1 MPGKL
6 QRYLTIIRVFLKY
19 NLFSLIYKD
28 IHRDYISYKKCTCFT
43 DNRGSDNATKLRLA
57 FEELGPSF
65 IKLGQTLSKRSD
77 LLPPVYVAELEK
89 LQDRVKALDFDEMR
103 ASFSTECICEMSA
116 CKHEHNPSCYHCNDI
131 LDIFDKF
138 DTRPIASASIGQVY
152 RAVLDGRDVAVKIAR
167 PGLTDTIE
175 TDLSILDDMKPLMAR
190 FLGLGKNFNIDAFMH
205 EFREMLSREL
215 DYRYEAVNIKR
226 LRDNFKDVDNVI
238 IPDVYMSYCRE
249 SILVMDYIE
258 GVPVSNLAEA
268 DQPLKSHYARLISSS
283 YLKQVYLDGF
293 YHADPHSG
301 NIIVNDG
308 TIAFIDLGAMG
319 TVNEELKRNMM
330 NFFYAIYKK
339 RTDMA
344 TEMFLRI
351 AGLEEEDVDVHG
363 LEKDMDD
370 LIADQHYG
378 PGGRKSDSYA
388 VLALKYDFSLP
399 AEFSTLERAVL
410 LIEGVCLQL
419 DPDYNIMSEAEE
431 LIGKVLRERY
441 SPRKAVEGIQFEA
454 DEYLEILKD
463 IPKGFADVVK
473 TVRGYRIEKLEGKT
487 SIVKKYGLARELL
500 RSLFLIVLITVS
512 AYLILNG
519 NGNAFLI
526 GIVGFLAGAIT
537 GVYFILRL

>member
-6 QRYLTIIRVFLKY
+6 QRYFTIIRVFVKY
-19 NLFSLIYKD
+19 DLFSLIYKD
-28 IHRDYISYKKCTCFT
+28 IHRDYLSYKKCTCYP
-43 DNRGSDNATKLRLA
+43 DLKGLDNAMKLRLA
-57 FEELGPSF
+57 FEELGPCF

-77 LLPPVYVAELEK
+77 LLPPVYVEELEK

-103 ASFSTECICEMSA
+103 ASFSKECICEMSA
-116 CKHEHNPSCYHCNDI
+116 CRHEHNPACYHCNDI
-131 LDIFDKF
+131 LNIFDDFNTK
-138 DTRPIASASIGQVY
+138 PIASASIGQVY
-152 RAVLDGRDVAVKIAR
+152 RGVLNGKDVAVKIAR
-167 PGLTDTIE
+167 PDLIDTIN
-175 TDLSILDDMKPLMAR
+175 TDLSILDDMKPLLAR
-190 FLGLGKNFNIDAFMH
+190 LLGLGKNFNIDAFMH
-205 EFREMLSREL
+205 EFREMLGREL
-215 DYRYEAVNIKR
+215 NYRYEAVNIKR

-238 IPDVYMSYCRE
+238 IPDVYMNYCRE

-258 GVPVSNLAEA
+258 GSPVSKITEA
-268 DQPLKSHYARLISSS
+268 DQSLKSHYAKLISSS

-339 RTDMA
+339 RVDMA
-344 TEMFLRI
+344 TGMFLRI
-351 AGLEEEDVDVHG
+351 AGLGEEDVDIHS
-363 LEKDMDD
+363 LKRDMDD

-419 DPDYNIMSEAEE
+419 DPHYNIMSEAEE

-454 DEYLEILKD
+454 DEYLAILKE
-463 IPKGFADVVK
+463 IPKGFNDVIK
-473 TVRGYRIEKLEGKT
+473 TIRGYRIENLEGK
-487 SIVKKYGLARELL
+487 SSLVKKYAFKGELF
-500 RSLFLIVLITVS
+500 RVLFLLVLITIS
-512 AYLILNG
+512 AYLMISG
-519 NGNAFLI
+519 EGTVALI
-526 GIVGFLAGAIT
+526 GIAGFIAGAFT
-537 GVYFILRL
+537 GIYSVLRS

>member
-89 LQDRVKALDFDEMR
+89 LQDRVKALVFDEMR

-473 TVRGYRIEKLEGKT
+473 TVRGYRIEKLEGKG
-487 SIVKKYGLARELL
+487 SLVKKYAFIGELFKT
-500 RSLFLIVLITVS
+500 LFLLVLISTS
-512 AYLILNG
+512 AYLMVTGEGIIS
-519 NGNAFLI
+519 LI
-526 GIVGFLAGAIT
+526 GIAGFIGGGIT
-537 GVYFILRL
+537 GIYSVLRS

>member
-473 TVRGYRIEKLEGKT
+473 TVRGYRIEKLEGKG
-487 SIVKKYGLARELL
+487 SLVKKYAFIGELFKT
-500 RSLFLIVLITVS
+500 LFLLVLISTS
-512 AYLILNG
+512 AYLMVTGEGIIS
-519 NGNAFLI
+519 LI
-526 GIVGFLAGAIT
+526 GIAGFIGGGIT
-537 GVYFILRL
+537 GIYSVLRS

>member
-1 MPGKL
+1 M
-6 QRYLTIIRVFLKY
+6 KY

-89 LQDRVKALDFDEMR
+89 LQDRVKALVFDEMR

-473 TVRGYRIEKLEGKT
+473 TVRGYRIEKLEGKG
-487 SIVKKYGLARELL
+487 SLVKKYAFIGELFKT
-500 RSLFLIVLITVS
+500 LFLLVLISTS
-512 AYLILNG
+512 AYLMVTGEGIIS
-519 NGNAFLI
+519 LI
-526 GIVGFLAGAIT
+526 GIAGFIGGGIT
-537 GVYFILRL
+537 GIYSVLRS